1 MSNLKINKSP
11 SYGYIIMINFNGMDL
26 AYDFEV
32 ASYLD
37 LTEEEY
43 QDILIKEG
51 ALLIDEEC
59 YFKYKKDAEKVL
71 KELEPYEILAKLIK

>member
-1 MSNLKINKSP
+1 MSNLKINESP
-11 SYGYIIMINFNGMDL
+11 YGYLIIIDFNRMYL
-26 AYDFEV
+26 AYDFEI

-51 ALLIDEEC
+51 GS
-59 YFKYKKDAEKVL
+59 FN
-71 KELEPYEILAKLIK
+71 